1 MTVCCRYQSEV
12 VGNKRV
18 DRIGNWKS
26 YTIMFLYAPEET
38 SGFKRTLGVGN
49 ASKQLSEDPG
59 DIQSPVNTN
68 QQTHTYHH

>member
-1 MTVCCRYQSEV
+1 
-12 VGNKRV
+12 
-18 DRIGNWKS
+18 
-26 YTIMFLYAPEET
+26 MFLYAPEET

-68 QQTHTYHH
+68 QQTHTYIIINIMASNTTVSCVVYSKLS

>member
-1 MTVCCRYQSEV
+1 
-12 VGNKRV
+12 
-18 DRIGNWKS
+18 
-26 YTIMFLYAPEET
+26 MFLYAPEET

-68 QQTHTYHH
+68 QQTHTHIIINIMASNTTVSCVVYSKLS

>member
-1 MTVCCRYQSEV
+1 ML
-12 VGNKRV
+12 
-18 DRIGNWKS
+18 
-26 YTIMFLYAPEET
+26 LYAPEET

-68 QQTHTYHH
+68 

>member
-1 MTVCCRYQSEV
+1 
-12 VGNKRV
+12 
-18 DRIGNWKS
+18 
-26 YTIMFLYAPEET
+26 MFLYAPEET

-49 ASKQLSEDPG
+49 ASKQLIEDPG